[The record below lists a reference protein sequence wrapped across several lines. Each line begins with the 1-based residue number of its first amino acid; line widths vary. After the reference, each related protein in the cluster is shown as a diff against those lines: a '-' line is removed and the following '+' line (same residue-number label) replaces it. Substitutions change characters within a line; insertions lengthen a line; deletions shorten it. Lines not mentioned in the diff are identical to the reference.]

1 MRDLPVQQK
10 ITYYI
15 CPDTAVIDYK
25 DLLSLEKSKFEMKYQ
40 VIVNILVSTLVLL
53 KITKSI

>member
-25 DLLSLEKSKFEMKYQ
+25 YLSSIEKSKFEMKYQ
-40 VIVNILVSTLVLL
+40 VIVNILVRTQVLL
-53 KITKSI
+53 NITKSI